1 MSNTVIQQTE
11 QMCFHFDNQVKRRNL
26 QEATEYNTRGTRLEN
41 NYLYVLQTL
50 KLVDYN
56 TKGLFQNIIYT
67 TTLIKKG
74 LLNISIDIYLE
85 NIINRLI
92 HNYKFQII
100 NEFSLLKQFIAFGNR
115 TMNRYTFE
123 FYENGICY
131 AIELFN
137 FINYCNEFTECKIH
151 NEQNTDIMRANV
163 GGWDAIIE
171 NFELQGRLEDIESY
185 IKDKKPFILKE
196 YSRDEYIIEKVCK
209 KILKVREN
217 GWFHSKKQIKKA
229 DIQYVKVIVEPEK
242 PFYENFEKCM
252 SINNY
257 RNRKN
262 IFVFHNAEN
271 PKQKHIEFNRFCF
284 NTTSIIDLKNV
295 FEYIL
300 TEYSIGNEFEEF

>member
-115 TMNRYTFE
+115 TMNRNTFATPRPT
-123 FYENGICY
+123 NVTWAGAGIGG
-131 AIELFN
+131 AEGLHKAEHISV
-137 FINYCNEFTECKIH
+137 
-151 NEQNTDIMRANV
+151 V
-163 GGWDAIIE
+163 GYFLVVLMYLG
-171 NFELQGRLEDIESY
+171 
-185 IKDKKPFILKE
+185 
-196 YSRDEYIIEKVCK
+196 
-209 KILKVREN
+209 
-217 GWFHSKKQIKKA
+217 
-229 DIQYVKVIVEPEK
+229 
-242 PFYENFEKCM
+242 
-252 SINNY
+252 
-257 RNRKN
+257 
-262 IFVFHNAEN
+262 
-271 PKQKHIEFNRFCF
+271 CF
-284 NTTSIIDLKNV
+284 
-295 FEYIL
+295 
-300 TEYSIGNEFEEF
+300 